1 MVFPHAI
8 PHRRCALRTQRAHTH
23 AFSMLWACAMGS
35 DVRRTRGSYSVTVSM
50 DSSVPNR
57 FCRQHPYSSTAVLS
71 ASAQDGAVTGTP
83 GKRAGHSVPPPDS
96 RVPPPEASNSNSYIC
111 RALQRTTGFGFTL
124 AVLVGAQLILYE
136 MGVSLNTFVFA
147 ALYGAAQKS
156 QHNSCTAL
164 LTYLQKNITSY
175 ELEGI
180 ITSFFK

>member
-1 MVFPHAI
+1 
-8 PHRRCALRTQRAHTH
+8 
-23 AFSMLWACAMGS
+23 MLWSCAMGS

-83 GKRAGHSVPPPDS
+83 GKRAGHSVPPPEYHH
-96 RVPPPEASNSNSYIC
+96 PKQAINSYIC

-147 ALYGAAQKS
+147 ALYGAAQKN
-156 QHNSCTAL
+156 QHNSSTAL